1 MRSVHIRPRSRF
13 SHTDRLSSVIKT
25 GHLIG
30 CGKKME
36 FFGNFWQY
44 YEEVSDDY
52 AEFSTLIKL
61 FPWLFLRYKILVNVL
76 PRI

>member
-1 MRSVHIRPRSRF
+1 
-13 SHTDRLSSVIKT
+13 
-25 GHLIG
+25 
-30 CGKKME
+30 ME

-52 AEFSTLIKL
+52 AEKTPDYAEFSTLIKL
-61 FPWLFLRYKILVNVL
+61 FPWLFQRYKILVNVL